1 MRRKHSHLNSSC
13 LNTPSMNYP
22 WAIFSSLIL
31 FSFYSVSAIQVCKG
45 RERAANVHVLLRVVL
60 FTQSR
65 RAQSLVYRDC
75 GSSRCRGRGHTCN
88 TVICDPTQDMDTC
101 MSNNVKESARS
112 TKSNLQQF
120 FRIIRIKTNQ
130 KTLQNLYLFFLRLLS
145 RYKPTKVASKCNCS
159 EKHSGDM
166 NIVRKTIEI
175 V

>member
-1 MRRKHSHLNSSC
+1 MRRKHTHLSSSC
-13 LNTPSMNYP
+13 LNTPSTNYP

-31 FSFYSVSAIQVCKG
+31 FSFHSVSTIQVRKG
-45 RERAANVHVLLRVVL
+45 RERAVNVHVLLRVVL
-60 FTQSR
+60 ST
-65 RAQSLVYRDC
+65 QSLVYGDC

-88 TVICDPTQDMDTC
+88 AVICDPTQDMDTC
-101 MSNNVKESARS
+101 MSNNVKEGARS

-120 FRIIRIKTNQ
+120 FRIIRIQTNQ
-130 KTLQNLYLFFLRLLS
+130 KTLQNLYLFLLRLLS